1 MHKRIEA
8 SEATSDK
15 LFAQATQFEMEA
27 ADKDFDK
34 LAKDMKL
41 TVAPVV
47 TAKALD
53 ENFGSLGNQRAI
65 VRWLLKMIFKGRY
78 C

>member
-1 MHKRIEA
+1 
-8 SEATSDK
+8 
-15 LFAQATQFEMEA
+15 MEA

-65 VRWLLKMIFKGRY
+65 VRWALKMIQR
-78 C
+78 